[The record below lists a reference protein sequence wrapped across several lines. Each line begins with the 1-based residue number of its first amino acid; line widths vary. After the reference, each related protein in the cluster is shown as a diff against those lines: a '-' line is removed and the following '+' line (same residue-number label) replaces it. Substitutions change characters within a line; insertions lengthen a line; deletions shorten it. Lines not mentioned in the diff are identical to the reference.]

1 MATVSMSQTLRDQI
15 AENFKQ
21 QLFKAYRVHSDIEPH
36 IQKIVN
42 HIRYQDDDFR
52 SAVDLQDEWSS
63 IYKTL
68 AIKFPNAASGSSY
81 SDILTENFIKP
92 QRTLGLIINPSLP
105 KESNFTFYS
114 EYSQY
119 YKEMEDGGYGV
130 KEYRQGLLNY
140 NNGDVPVV
148 IKDLEPFYAPFDF
161 DLRYHRGWGETQY
174 SPNGASMLITD
185 PDMCNALSKIGEV
198 EKKVSDKLVEFMD
211 YLLKITTLKK
221 FVDEWPGAMSLVP
234 EEYKQRMVKKTIKS
248 TVQRLTPEQI
258 IPDELK
264 QEMNEVIL
272 TNKLTGE
279 D

>member
-119 YKEMEDGGYGV
+119 DKEMEDGGYGIRDY
-130 KEYRQGLLNY
+130 KQGLLNY

-148 IKDLEPFYAPFDF
+148 IKDLEPLYAPFYF
-161 DLRYHRGWGETQY
+161 ELRYHRGWGETEY